1 MKVRGKIM
9 IANLEQTLIEK
20 IHVLPK
26 EKQAKVLEFIEEI
39 EVTVSISG
47 DNKNDIDE
55 ETLEKHRRRMRLV
68 GIASS
73 KSGTVS
79 QRVDEILAEGINKR
93 EGWSLP

>member
-1 MKVRGKIM
+1 MNPNI
-9 IANLEQTLIEK
+9 EQTLFQK
-20 IHVLPK
+20 IHVLPP
-26 EKQAKVLEFIEEI
+26 EKQAKVLEYVEEI
-39 EVTVSISG
+39 EVIVSTNG
-47 DNKNDIDE
+47 NNNNDIDE
-55 ETLEKHRRRMRLV
+55 QTLEKHRRRMRLV